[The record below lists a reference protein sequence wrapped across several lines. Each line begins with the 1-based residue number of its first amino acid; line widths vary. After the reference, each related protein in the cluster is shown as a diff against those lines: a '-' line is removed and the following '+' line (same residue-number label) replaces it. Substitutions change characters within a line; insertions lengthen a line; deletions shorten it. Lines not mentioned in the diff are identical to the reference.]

1 MLSLTSYSSNM
12 GSRVGS
18 PSYFNLSN
26 KISKFSNPGECLIFT
41 IKRKKNNSHINL
53 LLMDLKRLQ
62 IELLKPF
69 NFVSKLYKKKMNFI
83 RKPEFLKKG
92 ENIEKP
98 K

>member
-1 MLSLTSYSSNM
+1 
-12 GSRVGS
+12 
-18 PSYFNLSN
+18 
-26 KISKFSNPGECLIFT
+26 
-41 IKRKKNNSHINL
+41 
-53 LLMDLKRLQ
+53 MDLKRLQ